1 MVPVVLSDREVRAL
15 LEAMEG
21 TPRTMALL
29 FYGAGLRILECARLR
44 IKDVD
49 FDRRL
54 LTLQDTKG
62 GRARVTM
69 LPEAARGPL
78 RDQIQ
83 YARELY
89 DADRSADAP
98 GVQLPHAL
106 EWKTRRASTAWEW
119 YWVLTHSPRSFALA
133 GCFQQSVLCLR
144 RHSAPSP
151 VISKDP
157 RSGIERRHHVHEDS
171 VQRAVRAAAKK
182 VGISKRVTPHVAPAL
197 LCHPP
202 ARAGPGYPHR
212 PGVAWPQK
220 RQHHTDLHARN
231 E

>member
-15 LEAMEG
+15 LAAMEG

-29 FYGAGLRILECARLR
+29 FYGAGLRILECVRLR

-54 LTLQDTKG
+54 LTLQDTNG

-98 GVQLPHAL
+98 RVQLPHAL
-106 EWKTRRASTAWEW
+106 EWKTKRASTAWEW
-119 YWVLTHSPRSFALA
+119 YWVF
-133 GCFQQSVLCLR
+133 
-144 RHSAPSP
+144 PSP

-182 VGISKRVTPHVAPAL
+182 VGISKRVTPHGSGGGSVAA
-197 LCHPP
+197 
-202 ARAGPGYPHR
+202 AVSAVRRSGGS
-212 PGVAWPQK
+212 GF
-220 RQHHTDLHARN
+220 ARN
-231 E
+231 SVTEETSVTRQGGSSASSPAMQAVRFRLWQLWG